1 MNSTRLQELCRELR
15 NPVIGLQSAVPSHLI
30 VSGVTMVRKLHRP
43 VLQWSV
49 YLKQTRGFI
58 KLPI

>member
-1 MNSTRLQELCRELR
+1 MNNARLQELCIELR
-15 NPVIGLQSAVPSHLI
+15 NPVIGLQSAVPSNLN

-43 VLQWSV
+43 VLQWCA

-58 KLPI
+58 KLAI